1 MSLYNKKFFKDKKN
15 HKRTNSFKDFYNN
28 IIFNENFNNSKNNKN
43 IFKDNKKF
51 NINFFFNN
59 NNNKNNINLNRPFT
73 QNLNDKFNVKKNFFN
88 NNNKDIINNNFYNTL
103 FHFPTSNKSFFE
115 NKKIED
121 DYLKLTN
128 NFENNII
135 NKKETKNILD
145 LNNIISNNVENNN
158 NNINNNN
165 NVENNNN
172 SINNINNI
180 ENDNKNN
187 NKNNN
192 NNINNNNNNNNNIKN
207 NININNNI
215 YNNNYNINNNN
226 NYNINNN
233 NNIINNNN
241 NNYNINNN
249 NKNLNKNNFLKNNLF
264 RPYKSKIPIAQ
275 NFNTYLY
282 KTNLSY
288 RNYINSNNKI
298 YSSYLT
304 KQNIKNNLN
313 NIFNYKNN
321 NSTLTPNIS
330 SINNIDFN
338 NNNNKTLEP
347 KSILSYNNKL
357 SKISSQ
363 KSIKNINFKIN
374 YSSLSKAGCS
384 ISGVPKTNQDNFYT
398 QSSKITNSYI
408 EYTFGV
414 FDGHGV
420 EGHLVSQTVKSFFE
434 TQPFTNLN
442 SKENLKST
450 FNSLSNSINNTKNIN
465 TFISGS
471 TCVLVHVSNR
481 KILCANVGDSRAI
494 VMYKSNDDLLIK
506 NLSFDHKPENFEE
519 KKRIEKLGG
528 RVERIFDF
536 GPFRVWFKTENFP
549 GLAMS
554 RSFGDKAA
562 HSVGVID
569 EPDIIEM
576 DVFSDFGRAACIV
589 VASDGVWE
597 FVGNEHLKEIVAK
610 YLTSKNAK
618 DCVRDIVDMSRR
630 LWERSGFAVDDIT
643 CVVGFFDYDED
654 VNVNVNCNN
663 NNFKINEEKNI

>member
-1 MSLYNKKFFKDKKN
+1 MSLYNKKIFKDKKN

-28 IIFNENFNNSKNNKN
+28 IIFSNENFNNAKNNNNNNN
-43 IFKDNKKF
+43 IFKNSDNKKF
-51 NINFFFNN
+51 NINLFFN
-59 NNNKNNINLNRPFT
+59 NNNKNNFNLNRPFT
-73 QNLNDKFNVKKNFFN
+73 QNFNDKFNVKKNYFNN
-88 NNNKDIINNNFYNTL
+88 NNNKDIISNNFYNTL
-103 FHFPTSNKSFFE
+103 FHFPSANKSFYE

-135 NKKETKNILD
+135 NKKETKNDFD
-145 LNNIISNNVENNN
+145 LNNIITNFDSNNIENNNNNNNNN

-165 NVENNNN
+165 NLE
-172 SINNINNI
+172 
-180 ENDNKNN
+180 
-187 NKNNN
+187 
-192 NNINNNNNNNNNIKN
+192 NNNNNNNIINTENKN
-207 NININNNI
+207 NFDINKNNFDINK
-215 YNNNYNINNNN
+215 
-226 NYNINNN
+226 NN
-233 NNIINNNN
+233 NNIINND
-241 NNYNINNN
+241 NYNINNNIN

-304 KQNIKNNLN
+304 KQNLKNNLN
-313 NIFNYKNN
+313 TIFNYKNN

-330 SINNIDFN
+330 TINSNIDSIN
-338 NNNNKTLEP
+338 NNNNKTIET
-347 KSILSYNNKL
+347 KSISSYNNKL
-357 SKISSQ
+357 SNINSK
-363 KSIKNINFKIN
+363 KNIKSNNFKIN
-374 YSSLSKAGCS
+374 YSSFSKAGCS
-384 ISGVPKTNQDNFYT
+384 NTGVPKTNQDNFYT

-414 FDGHGV
+414 FDGHGTD
-420 EGHLVSQTVKSFFE
+420 GHLVSQTLKSFFE

-494 VMYKSNDDLLIK
+494 VVYDMNNKNLIIK

-519 KKRIEKLGG
+519 KKRIEKMGG
-528 RVERIFDF
+528 RVERIFNDF
-536 GPFRVWFKTENFP
+536 GPYRVWFKNENFP

-576 DVFSDFGRAACIV
+576 DVFSEDFGKAVCVII
-589 VASDGVWE
+589 ASDGVWE
-597 FVGNEHLKEIVAK
+597 FVGNEYLKEIVGK
-610 YLTSKNAK
+610 YLFSKNAK
-618 DCVRDIVDMSRR
+618 DCVKDIVDKSRQ
-630 LWERSGFAVDDIT
+630 LWERSGFAIDDIT
-643 CVVGFFDYDED
+643 CVVGFFDYEED
-654 VNVNVNCNN
+654 NNINNNIDCNN
-663 NNFKINEEKNI
+663 NNYFNINEEKNI